1 MMKNP
6 QPTLL
11 AVHAHPDDESIG
23 TGGILAKYS
32 ALGMKTIVVYGTRG
46 EQGDILNPEF
56 VPPVPPRPMGDIRW
70 EELGLAL
77 KVLGISKY
85 FHLGYRDS
93 GMAGTP
99 ANENPASFARADL
112 AEATAKLVDILR
124 ETRPHV
130 VITYNERGGYGHPDH
145 IMAHRVTVSAFE
157 KSGDP
162 AYRGISNH
170 EAWKPLKLYYTAT
183 PLERIKKRYQAA
195 LERGEKP
202 RMNPEFLGTPEH
214 LITTMV
220 DVSEFIQ
227 KKFEALACHKSQMGP
242 NSFFR
247 QAPPDQVLDYF
258 GYEHYVCAQ
267 GCVESSGKEADL
279 FEGIH

>member
-1 MMKNP
+1 MMQNP

-32 ALGMKTIVVYGTRG
+32 ALGRKTFVVYGTRG
-46 EQGDILNPEF
+46 EEGDILNPEF
-56 VPPVPPRPMGDIRW
+56 VPPVPSRPMGDLRW
-70 EELGLAL
+70 EELDQAL
-77 KVLGISKY
+77 KVLGVSKY
-85 FHLGYRDS
+85 YHLGYRDS

-99 ANENPASFARADL
+99 ANEHPKSFARANL
-112 AEATAKLVDILR
+112 EEATAKLVDILR

-130 VITYNERGGYGHPDH
+130 VVTYNERGGYGHPDH

-162 AYRGISNH
+162 TYRGLGNH
-170 EAWKPLKLYYTAT
+170 EAWQPLKLYYTAT
-183 PLERIKKRYQAA
+183 PLERIRKRYQMA
-195 LERGEKP
+195 LDRGEKP

-220 DVSEFIQ
+220 DVSEYIP

-258 GYEHYVCAQ
+258 GYEHYVCVK
-267 GCVESSGKEADL
+267 GCAGASDKEADL
-279 FEGIH
+279 FDGLG